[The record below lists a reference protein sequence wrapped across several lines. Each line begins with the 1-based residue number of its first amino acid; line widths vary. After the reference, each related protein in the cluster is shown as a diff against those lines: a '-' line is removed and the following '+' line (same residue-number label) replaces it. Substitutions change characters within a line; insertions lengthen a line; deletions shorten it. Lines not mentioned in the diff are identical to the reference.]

1 MNILMKLIKLVVVDG
16 CMPVSFNMIYHSGM
30 NSTEHKFHHFK
41 IN

>member
-1 MNILMKLIKLVVVDG
+1 MDMLTKLIKLVVVDG

-30 NSTEHKFHHFK
+30 NSKKQKLYHFK